1 MYKIIASLLLSCT
14 AVSTYAQKSAIKGI
28 LADSLSKNP
37 LEFATVA
44 VVNAK
49 DTSLISYT
57 LSDKNGSF
65 QLSGLPS
72 DRQAKL
78 IISYVGYKTFRQH
91 LDLTKGETKNFG
103 TILLG
108 GNSLMEVVIKGE
120 RSPVVIKKDTIEFNA
135 EAFKTRP
142 NAVVEEL
149 LRKFP
154 GVQVNADGSIMVNG
168 KQISK
173 LLIDGKK
180 FFGDDPKVA
189 TRNLDA
195 DMIDK
200 IQIYDDRE
208 NDPDHKLS
216 AMEVGKV
223 INLKMKSKIKKST
236 LGKFYAGGGSRDRYE
251 AAGILSNFR
260 DTLQVSLIGMG
271 NNLTKTGFSQ
281 DELSYMGGF
290 DRSGGQQVWDGTF
303 GGNGWGGMENV
314 ASGGVN
320 INNDYGTKLKMN
332 LLYFYNR
339 TNRINNGKGVQ
350 EQTLGDTILYGDGTY
365 NSDRVENKHTIG
377 GLVEWNPDTLN
388 KFRYEPKLNLGSN
401 DNLTTGLGN
410 RFNNFSSRVSSST
423 DNNTEQNTDRSFSQT
438 FFWYRR
444 MKKKGES
451 FSVNHS
457 LNINKNNGD
466 EFSFNN
472 LTSYIGNIRS
482 EVLDRYADRKFK
494 SSSGN
499 VSLNYSFPIVKDLSA
514 ELNTNSQYSANTD
527 MLNTFSKDV
536 SSGNYSL
543 FLPGQSNQ
551 QDRYIFTQ
559 TFKPQLNYQ
568 ISKDYRAKIGL
579 SAEYQDVKNK
589 FNSSVADINQTYYNF
604 FPSAEFSGP
613 SFSLRYSQR
622 LEQPSINQMQPIA
635 RVYSQLYT
643 TVGNPDLKAG
653 RIYQLS
659 GNIYKYNHAKQINFD
674 VYSSLNFSENNIVN
688 KRLVD
693 GNGVTNSTY
702 VNRNGGLRAY
712 MAGNIG
718 KQFKKSQNWQ
728 MGLNTGF
735 NANVSKS
742 AFFLN
747 ADEGLVYNYS
757 MGVGQSA
764 NFNYNE
770 LLSINTKYDFNR
782 TITAY
787 KEVDYAS
794 INNYTHSLVTEFS
807 LRWPKKVII
816 DARYNY
822 NYNPQVAQGFSKS
835 SNIVNMALT
844 LQMLRKDRGQLKISV
859 YDLFDQN
866 ISVYRFAYE
875 NSVNTNDQ
883 EILKRYFLLTYQ
895 YKFSIHKGK

>member
-1 MYKIIASLLLSCT
+1 MYKIITSLLLCCT

-72 DRQAKL
+72 DRPAKL

-457 LNINKNNGD
+457 LNINKSLSD
-466 EFSFNN
+466 EFSYNN

-589 FNSSVADINQTYYNF
+589 FNSNVADINQTYYNF

-770 LLSINTKYDFNR
+770 LLSINTKYDFNK